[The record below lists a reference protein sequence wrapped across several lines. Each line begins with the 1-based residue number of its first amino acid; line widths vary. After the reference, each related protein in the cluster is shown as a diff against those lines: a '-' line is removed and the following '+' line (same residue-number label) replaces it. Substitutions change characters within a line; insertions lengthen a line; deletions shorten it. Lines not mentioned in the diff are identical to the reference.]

1 MTLIE
6 VKNLNKIY
14 GSGEAEVKALKNINM
29 NINQNTNLGLQLA
42 SQDYIEIGGKD

>member
-14 GSGEAEVKALKNINM
+14 GSGEAEVKALKKYKLKYR
-29 NINQNTNLGLQLA
+29 TR
-42 SQDYIEIGGKD
+42 